1 MERGGYFVALFMTSM
16 ALTIAASA
24 AALSYGGVLAW

>member
-1 MERGGYFVALFMTSM
+1 MERGGYFLALFMTSV
-16 ALTIAASA
+16 ALTVAASA

>member
-1 MERGGYFVALFMTSM
+1 MERGGYFLALFMTSVT
-16 ALTIAASA
+16 LTVAAFA